1 MRTLETDLE
10 YCNKNV
16 NNNSKYKLWTWMLT
30 TRKSIPKVFFFSR
43 WELEE
48 EVKKDRNLLK
58 IAQL

>member
-30 TRKSIPKVFFFSR
+30 TRKSIPKVFFFFQDGN
-43 WELEE
+43 W
-48 EVKKDRNLLK
+48 KKK
-58 IAQL
+58 